1 MSCRSDESELREK
14 FYGSSS
20 TKGNKSAPFLKIPS
34 STTRASAGPRD
45 SFQNL
50 VITETNAHVWSP
62 ASEHNR
68 GSFYLKETPEGG
80 ILVHNRIELS
90 SNMSL
95 SESSKE

>member
-1 MSCRSDESELREK
+1 MSGESGNSDLREK
-14 FYGSSS
+14 YYGSTS
-20 TKGNKSAPFLKIPS
+20 TKGIKNEPFLKIPT

-50 VITETNAHVWSP
+50 VITESNAHVWSP
-62 ASEHNR
+62 ASENNR

-80 ILVHNRIELS
+80 ILVQNRIELS